1 VGPFSK
7 GSQFK
12 MQKFKKVIPFL
23 LLTLS
28 MGVLTG
34 CGSTAE
40 NSTAPQDE
48 TQAASDTGYR
58 YWGYYQAKPGENN
71 WTTAM
76 TGPTVDIADGSVE
89 GWAFTFAGEVINTG
103 APKAAP
109 DFENI
114 CGSTSPVAGS
124 KRIALVVEFGPDA
137 IAPEGEIAPKAFDKC
152 VVLPKQATGFD
163 LLTKATEIRSNASG
177 MVCSIAAFPKKECS
191 EEAIKTPA
199 GLK

>member
-1 VGPFSK
+1 MKKMSK
-7 GSQFK
+7 L
-12 MQKFKKVIPFL
+12 KKVIPFL

-34 CGSTAE
+34 CGSAAE
-40 NSTAPQDE
+40 NSTAPEDE

-58 YWGYYQAKPGENN
+58 YWGYYQAKPGESN

-76 TGPTVDIADGSVE
+76 TGPTVEIADGSVE
-89 GWAFTFAGEVINTG
+89 GWAFTFAGEAINTG

-114 CGSTSPVAGS
+114 CGSTAPVAGS

-163 LLTKATEIRSNASG
+163 LLTEATEIRSNASG